1 MSTAVVKT
9 ARGWWYAAA
18 VRRLHRDTLMRP
30 RYCPAV
36 LFLASLVLLPAAA
49 HAQLTLTLRQGK
61 AWVESSDLLVQRPNG
76 TDVLLH
82 DLTWEDQSYRSPI
95 YYGLGLTWWLPRH
108 PEWGLGLDFTHA
120 KAILDTDGSTFAFGR
135 LDGRPIVGS
144 VPVRDV
150 VPALQF
156 SHGLNLLTAGGYRRW
171 WAAARAD
178 RSPGVSFY
186 LGLGAGVAVPHVEAQ
201 IGGIRTDEYQLA
213 GPAARG
219 VAGLDVPFDEHVSLV
234 GEAILSW
241 ADVSADLTGGGSVE
255 ATLVLP
261 QLSLGIALRD

>member
-1 MSTAVVKT
+1 MSPPL
-9 ARGWWYAAA
+9 RLAA
-18 VRRLHRDTLMRP
+18 LSLTL
-30 RYCPAV
+30 
-36 LFLASLVLLPAAA
+36 LALLPTAARA
-49 HAQLTLTLRQGK
+49 ELALTLRQGK
-61 AWVESSDLLVQRPNG
+61 AWVESSDVLVQRPNG
-76 TDVLLH
+76 TDVVLQ
-82 DLTWEDQSYRSPI
+82 DLTWEDQSYRGPI

-120 KAILDTDGSTFAFGR
+120 KAILDTDGSAFAFGR
-135 LDGRPIVGS
+135 LDGAPIVGS
-144 VPVRDV
+144 VPVRSV

-156 SHGLNLLTAGGYRRW
+156 SHGLNLLTASGYRRW
-171 WAAARAD
+171 WAAPRAD

-186 LGLGAGVAVPHVEAQ
+186 LGVGAGVVIPRVEAQ

-219 VAGLDVPFDEHVSLV
+219 VAGLDVPFDEHISLV

-241 ADVSADLTGGGSVE
+241 ADVSADLTGGGRIETTFV
-255 ATLVLP
+255 VP